1 NPELSVAHHL
11 YAQLEMETGRSVEAF
26 VRLLDRARERRA
38 DPQLFAGLVQASR
51 YVGLLE
57 ASRAAHGR
65 ARRLD
70 PAIKPSIA
78 YTSFVEGDYARGVAE
93 ARENDDPL
101 EAFALSLLG
110 QPSIAIE
117 ALNDLRRRYGN
128 NRAWAAYID
137 LALAF
142 TRADRDALVSQAD
155 VCMRM
160 PFSDPEGIFQVC
172 LLLAVLHEPSRAL
185 DALERTV
192 DAGFACPAALDG
204 HPMLRTLRDDPR
216 FEPMRATVEHRHRR
230 AVETFETAGGFAL
243 LT

>member
-1 NPELSVAHHL
+1 RALAINPELSVAHHL

-51 YVGLLE
+51 YVGRVQTL
-57 ASRAAHGR
+57 
-65 ARRLD
+65 
-70 PAIKPSIA
+70 P
-78 YTSFVEGDYARGVAE
+78 
-93 ARENDDPL
+93 
-101 EAFALSLLG
+101 
-110 QPSIAIE
+110 
-117 ALNDLRRRYGN
+117 
-128 NRAWAAYID
+128 
-137 LALAF
+137 
-142 TRADRDALVSQAD
+142 ADRRFRAPRQ
-155 VCMRM
+155 
-160 PFSDPEGIFQVC
+160 P
-172 LLLAVLHEPSRAL
+172 HEPSRAL

-192 DAGFACPAALDG
+192 DAGLACPAALDG